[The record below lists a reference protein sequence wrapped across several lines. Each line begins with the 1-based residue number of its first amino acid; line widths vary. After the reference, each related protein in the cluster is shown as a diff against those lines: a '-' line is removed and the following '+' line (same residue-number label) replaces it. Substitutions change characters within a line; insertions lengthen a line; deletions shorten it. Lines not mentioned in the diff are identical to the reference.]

1 MDESDTQ
8 HNKHTHTETHVLE
21 IIKKDF
27 FFRLDFTH
35 VTTDES
41 SSEQNL

>member
-21 IIKKDF
+21 IIKKK